1 DLHRMILPLMAM
13 ERIPGRTLAL
23 TVDRLC
29 REGHAEPLALL
40 ADGWLATATWLEEAG
55 FSHGDL
61 AADNLMVRP
70 DGSIALVD
78 LDTAAWPA
86 APPLVSPSE
95 GTPGY
100 AHPRGLPRDPARRDR
115 FPALILWASLRVL
128 ARHPHLRQRWG
139 DPPDRHGA
147 TLLWSPDDL
156 RRPGRTALFAAL
168 DALDDEALA
177 PLLEVVRRAIRFPP
191 DETPPLAEVAER
203 LSGLG
208 AFRPASPSVRDKL
221 SGLGTPATPPR
232 LSPES
237 VAPIDSAEHS
247 WDDGNASVW
256 PLPSVREGRHPAASQ
271 TTTLVERERRRAAAR
286 QVAAAV
292 AARDTAAAVKFWEE
306 SRTVPDVATYAASVH
321 FLVSHDAA
329 AAIDRVMRRRDD
341 DGLIAAVAQAELL
354 GVAPSAEARTALRAA
369 RARVTA
375 RNALHDAIER
385 RDLHGLATLACSGR
399 LDCLGRLEPAQA
411 RAVERARAWPAFERA
426 LASDDD
432 IAIAS
437 STDPALW
444 REEGSL
450 PTDARDRLALARR
463 RLRWRDDVR
472 AALRRRDAGGL
483 RGLLNTAPPGA
494 EARLTEVESRR
505 ILRVSMREAA
515 VARLE
520 RALREGPDREV

>member
-1 DLHRMILPLMAM
+1 MPIVSDLDAAMMHPARFVPAVRHLGGGSIRMNDAGRPLQTVGRDAVVYELRTPTGRILALRCLLHADAQQDAALAARYSALHDDPRLERLRGAGGSLPRGIRWIDEGIALPGPDLHRMILPLMAM

-156 RRPGRTALFAAL
+156 RRPGRSALFAAL

-271 TTTLVERERRRAAAR
+271 TTTLVERERRRA
-286 QVAAAV
+286 
-292 AARDTAAAVKFWEE
+292 
-306 SRTVPDVATYAASVH
+306 
-321 FLVSHDAA
+321 
-329 AAIDRVMRRRDD
+329 
-341 DGLIAAVAQAELL
+341 
-354 GVAPSAEARTALRAA
+354 
-369 RARVTA
+369 
-375 RNALHDAIER
+375 
-385 RDLHGLATLACSGR
+385 
-399 LDCLGRLEPAQA
+399 
-411 RAVERARAWPAFERA
+411 
-426 LASDDD
+426 
-432 IAIAS
+432 
-437 STDPALW
+437 
-444 REEGSL
+444 
-450 PTDARDRLALARR
+450 
-463 RLRWRDDVR
+463 
-472 AALRRRDAGGL
+472 
-483 RGLLNTAPPGA
+483 
-494 EARLTEVESRR
+494 
-505 ILRVSMREAA
+505 
-515 VARLE
+515 
-520 RALREGPDREV
+520 